1 MIAEDFLHGGNW
13 PFTIFR
19 KIAARSHEGMI
30 VSEKSCLQI
39 EVGSK
44 TDVGCVR
51 GNNEDSY
58 RVVPPLNL
66 FVLSDGMGGQAH
78 GEEASKIAVDV
89 TVTYCL
95 EASGNGWIPPDGFR
109 PDLSKKTNCLVS
121 AAHLANRKIYQA
133 AASNPTL
140 RGMGATLVAAWLEDS
155 RLSLVHVGDSR
166 AYLLRSGVL
175 AQLTADHTL
184 VAEQVRRGIV
194 TPEQAEKSAMQNI
207 LIRALGPREEVEL
220 DAGEFLLVPQDVVLL
235 CTDGLTHMAPDA
247 EIADTL
253 ISSPSAHEAAGRL
266 VALANQHGGEDNV
279 SVIVLRILGD
289 SLEPGSRATP

>member
-1 MIAEDFLHGGNW
+1 M
-13 PFTIFR
+13 
-19 KIAARSHEGMI
+19 
-30 VSEKSCLQI
+30 SEKSCLQI

-58 RVVPPLNL
+58 RVVPSLNL

-78 GEEASKIAVDV
+78 GEVASKIAVDI

-95 EASGNGWIPPDGFR
+95 EAAANRRIPPNRQFR
-109 PDLSKKTNCLVS
+109 TDLSEKTNCLVS
-121 AAHLANRKIYQA
+121 AARLANRKIHE
-133 AASNPTL
+133 AASSDPKL
-140 RGMGATLVAAWLEDS
+140 GGMGATLIAAWLEDS

-166 AYLLRSGVL
+166 AYLLRSSVL
-175 AQLTADHTL
+175 SRLTADHTL

-194 TPEQAEKSAMQNI
+194 TPEQAEKSNLQSV
-207 LIRALGPREEVEL
+207 LIRVLGPREEVEL
-220 DAGEFLLVPQDVVLL
+220 DASECSLVPQDAILL
-235 CTDGLTHMAPDA
+235 CTDGLTRMVPDA

-253 ISSPSAHEAAGRL
+253 INCHSAQDAAGRL
-266 VALANQHGGEDNV
+266 VALANQNGGLDNV

-289 SLEPGSRATP
+289 SAEPG